1 MLGLTMFSAMLG
13 EAWYAMGANRLRTF
27 LTMLGMVIGVGA
39 VVLMMAIGQGAE
51 ASVKRS
57 ISAMGSHLFVVLS
70 GPPRMGGARTAT
82 GNAPSLNVKDA
93 NAISEL
99 YGVVGV
105 APVTMGKGQV
115 VYGSNNWN
123 TDVIGTT
130 AGYLDVRSWTLA
142 AGYPFQDSDTR
153 SATRVALLGK
163 TVVQNLFGDDDIDP
177 VGKTI
182 RINQRPFVVLGVLD
196 SKGQTLDGRDQDDTI
211 IVPLTTAQRKLF
223 GNQLPGT
230 VRQIIVQAESDSAMN
245 MVEDALNGLLNQR
258 HNIRE
263 GADSDFSVRNLTAIA
278 NSAAETARTM
288 SLLLGAIASVSLL
301 VGGIGIMN
309 IMLVS
314 VTERTREIG
323 IRMAI
328 GARELDILMQFLLEA
343 IMIST
348 VGCLIGI
355 LIGVGG
361 AVLVR
366 VFTAAEVIVSSQSVF
381 IAFGVA
387 VTIGIFFGFYPARKA
402 ARLNPIEALR
412 YQ

>member
-1 MLGLTMFSAMLG
+1 MFSAMLG
-13 EAWYAMGANRLRTF
+13 EAWHAMGANRLRTF
-27 LTMLGMVIGVGA
+27 LTMLGMVIGVSA

-57 ISAMGSHLFVVLS
+57 INAMGSNLFIVLS
-70 GPPRMGGARTAT
+70 GPPRVAGARSAT

-99 YGVVGV
+99 DDVIGV
-105 APVTMGKGQV
+105 APVTMGKSQI

-123 TDVIGTT
+123 TDIIGTT
-130 AGYLDVRSWTLA
+130 PTYLDVRSWNVS
-142 AGYPFQDSDTR
+142 AGYAFSDSDIR
-153 SATRVALLGK
+153 SATRVALIGK
-163 TVVQNLFGDDDIDP
+163 TVAQNIFGDDIDP

-182 RINQRPFVVLGVLD
+182 RINQSPFVILGVLD

-223 GNQLPGT
+223 GNQLPGS
-230 VRQIIVQAESDSAMN
+230 VRMIMVQAGSEKVMT
-245 MVEDALNGLLNQR
+245 MVEESMNGLLNQR

-328 GARELDILMQFLLEA
+328 GARQRDILLQFLLEA
-343 IMIST
+343 IMISI

-355 LIGVGG
+355 AIGVGG
-361 AVLVR
+361 ALLVGL
-366 VFTAAEVIVSSQSVF
+366 FTQAEIIISSNSVI
-381 IAFGVA
+381 IAFSVA
-387 VTIGIFFGFYPARKA
+387 ATIGVFFGFYPARKA
-402 ARLNPIEALR
+402 AMLNPIEALR

>member
-1 MLGLTMFSAMLG
+1 MLG
-13 EAWYAMGANRLRTF
+13 EAWHAMGANRLRTF
-27 LTMLGMVIGVGA
+27 LTMLGMVIGVSA

-51 ASVKRS
+51 AAVKRS
-57 ISAMGSHLFVVLS
+57 ISAMGSNLFVVLS
-70 GPPRMGGARTAT
+70 GPPTAGGARSAT

-93 NAISEL
+93 NAAAEL
-99 YGVVGV
+99 DGVIGV
-105 APVTMGKGQV
+105 APVTMGKAQIV
-115 VYGSNNWN
+115 FGSNNWN
-123 TDVIGTT
+123 TDIIGTT
-130 AGYLDVRSWTLA
+130 PSYLDIRGWSLSD
-142 AGYPFQDSDTR
+142 GYAFSESDLR
-153 SATRVALLGK
+153 SATRVALIGQ
-163 TVVQNLFGDDDIDP
+163 TIAQNIFGDNIDP
-177 VGKTI
+177 IGKTI
-182 RINQRPFVVLGVLD
+182 RIKQSPFVVLGVLD

-223 GNQLPGT
+223 GNQLPGS
-230 VRQIIVQAESDSAMN
+230 VRQIMVQAESDNTMT
-245 MVEDALNGLLNQR
+245 MVEEGLNSLLNQR

-263 GADSDFSVRNLTAIA
+263 GAESDFSVRNLTAIA
-278 NSAAETARTM
+278 NSAAETTRTM

-328 GARELDILMQFLLEA
+328 GARQRDILLQFLLEA
-343 IMIST
+343 IVISI

-355 LIGVGG
+355 AIGVSG
-361 AVLVR
+361 AIMVS
-366 VFTAAEVIVSSQSVF
+366 TITKAEIIISVNSVA

-387 VTIGIFFGFYPARKA
+387 ASIGVFFGFYPARKA